1 LRKIDPRLT
10 ILLFLSVSFCFTL
23 RFKNTDAKTKRRP
36 TPTVVV
42 VTRNEAIADPSI
54 ETSFEGEN
62 NNNNNLSSSTV
73 VPGVLQMR
81 GSSSKR
87 RTKKGHKTK
96 NETLNFVESMVEST
110 GKEKRGGLQSKE
122 FATVQMIMKMEGQCR
137 VTFQFPS
144 DFDREVGQTFKVF
157 GRFKVI
163 LSEKFV
169 EEAVSE
175 GGEGAVTGNVIVHD
189 KSPAM
194 EQFRKLEPGD
204 EVKISCYRT
213 SDMMDGRECDDIYN
227 HVLEEEEE
235 EDESNDDI
243 NVAQSMYH
251 DEDGDDFIQISLGS
265 EGKANHDEILEAH
278 RRNLEH
284 AALESPSAATNGE
297 QQQQRSSASS
307 EQGYVSEQSFFGD
320 STIPD
325 ATPQCFVEHPGVIS
339 CSKRLIKE
347 NDDGSFELWIKTKAF
362 QAVDSDPSI
371 YESVSKRGLIAIGA
385 KALEEEAKQFS
396 DKCRNEAVDET
407 TREASEFA
415 RERESIHAGIT
426 NILQHGDI
434 VNCVSLAKLNSFG
447 HPTYKLR
454 LRCRDTGREI
464 DCMFKPKIAGDGDG
478 WHQVLM
484 ELVAYKLNRV
494 LGMDYVPPTAYR
506 MNRKGPACSKKDTQM
521 GNNPIQCD
529 YKEFD
534 EGAFI
539 YWAQESQT
547 LKEVHPE
554 HWKTSQKQVLSDTRV
569 MDVLLGN
576 SDRHHGHFLFAE
588 HWVNAKPIPEV
599 FRNEISDDN
608 GDRQHN
614 NNHNNVEDMQSNH
627 YPILIDHAA
636 AFRDGAWVDMT
647 HENAFQ
653 TGPTLCVSAKTY
665 FRLRL
670 LDARAIAKE
679 FDGILTT
686 SECRR
691 LLSRRNDLL
700 RYLDNLVAEKG
711 YENVIL

>member
-1 LRKIDPRLT
+1 MI
-10 ILLFLSVSFCFTL
+10 
-23 RFKNTDAKTKRRP
+23 NTDAKTKRRP

-42 VTRNEAIADPSI
+42 VTRNKAIADPSI

-62 NNNNNLSSSTV
+62 NNNNNLSSSAV

-87 RTKKGHKTK
+87 RTKKGQKAK
-96 NETLNFVESMVEST
+96 NETLNFVESLVEST
-110 GKEKRGGLQSKE
+110 GKEKRGGLQIKE

-213 SDMMDGRECDDIYN
+213 SDLMDGRECDDIYN
-227 HVLEEEEE
+227 HILEEEEE
-235 EDESNDDI
+235 EDESNDM
-243 NVAQSMYH
+243 NGAQSMYQ

-297 QQQQRSSASS
+297 QQQRSSASS

-339 CSKRLIKE
+339 CSKRLVKE

-407 TREASEFA
+407 TREASDFA

-599 FRNEISDDN
+599 FKNEISDDN

-614 NNHNNVEDMQSNH
+614 SNHNNVEDMQSNH

>member
-1 LRKIDPRLT
+1 
-10 ILLFLSVSFCFTL
+10 
-23 RFKNTDAKTKRRP
+23 
-36 TPTVVV
+36 
-42 VTRNEAIADPSI
+42 
-54 ETSFEGEN
+54 
-62 NNNNNLSSSTV
+62 
-73 VPGVLQMR
+73 M
-81 GSSSKR
+81 
-87 RTKKGHKTK
+87 
-96 NETLNFVESMVEST
+96 
-110 GKEKRGGLQSKE
+110 
-122 FATVQMIMKMEGQCR
+122 
-137 VTFQFPS
+137 
-144 DFDREVGQTFKVF
+144 
-157 GRFKVI
+157 
-163 LSEKFV
+163 
-169 EEAVSE
+169 
-175 GGEGAVTGNVIVHD
+175 
-189 KSPAM
+189 
-194 EQFRKLEPGD
+194 
-204 EVKISCYRT
+204 
-213 SDMMDGRECDDIYN
+213 
-227 HVLEEEEE
+227 
-235 EDESNDDI
+235 
-243 NVAQSMYH
+243 
-251 DEDGDDFIQISLGS
+251 
-265 EGKANHDEILEAH
+265 
-278 RRNLEH
+278 
-284 AALESPSAATNGE
+284 
-297 QQQQRSSASS
+297 
-307 EQGYVSEQSFFGD
+307 
-320 STIPD
+320 
-325 ATPQCFVEHPGVIS
+325 EHPGVIS
-339 CSKRLIKE
+339 CSKRLVKE

-415 RERESIHAGIT
+415 RERENIHAGIT

-464 DCMFKPKIAGDGDG
+464 DCMFKPKIVGDGDG

-521 GNNPIQCD
+521 GSNPIQCD

-588 HWVNAKPIPEV
+588 HWVDANPIPEV
-599 FRNEISDDN
+599 FKNEISDDN
-608 GDRQHN
+608 GDRQHK
-614 NNHNNVEDMQSNH
+614 NNHNNVEDTRSNH

>member
-1 LRKIDPRLT
+1 MFSSLVGRRCRDTKSRKNRALQLT
-10 ILLFLSVSFCFTL
+10 KNNSLSIKIGGGNESSSLVVF
-23 RFKNTDAKTKRRP
+23 AKSRRKTATKH
-36 TPTVVV
+36 
-42 VTRNEAIADPSI
+42 VTITNQAIADPSSGMHASS
-54 ETSFEGEN
+54 EENAYDN
-62 NNNNNLSSSTV
+62 NNTTTT
-73 VPGVLQMR
+73 GGGRARLQMR
-81 GSSSKR
+81 SR
-87 RTKKGHKTK
+87 GHKRGQNMPK
-96 NETLNFVESMVEST
+96 SETLNLESME
-110 GKEKRGGLQSKE
+110 EKQRKHARAQNQ

-144 DFDREVGQTFKVF
+144 DFDRDVGQTFKVF

-163 LSEKFV
+163 LSEKF
-169 EEAVSE
+169 EEATDE
-175 GGEGAVTGNVIVHD
+175 GVVTGNVIVHD
-189 KSPAM
+189 KSAAM

-213 SDMMDGRECDDIYN
+213 SDLLDGPECDDIYN
-227 HVLEEEEE
+227 HVFEEEEE
-235 EDESNDDI
+235 SND
-243 NVAQSMYH
+243 
-251 DEDGDDFIQISLGS
+251 E
-265 EGKANHDEILEAH
+265 EANRDKILETH
-278 RRNLEH
+278 QRNLGY
-284 AALESPSAATNGE
+284 AAFDSPAAVTVIE
-297 QQQQRSSASS
+297 EAMAASSAEQHLASGDG

-320 STIPD
+320 SIPD

-339 CSKRLIKE
+339 CSKKLVKE

-385 KALEEEAKQFS
+385 KALEEEAKQFF

-407 TREASEFA
+407 TKEASELA
-415 RERESIHAGIT
+415 RERENIHAGIT

-454 LRCRDTGREI
+454 LRCRDTGKEI

-529 YKEFD
+529 YKKFD

-539 YWAQESQT
+539 YWAQDSQT

-554 HWKTSQKQVLSDTRV
+554 RWKTSQKQVLSDTRV

-588 HWVNAKPIPEV
+588 HWVDAKPVPEL

-608 GDRQHN
+608 GNRQHN
-614 NNHNNVEDMQSNH
+614 NNSNNSNNNVEDMQPNH

-653 TGPTLCVSAKTY
+653 SGPTMCVSAKTY

>member
-1 LRKIDPRLT
+1 MEQQLLLAGRRHASFLCSSSSLSLSKKLQKNRGGGGGKDRVLGGKKSRKM
-10 ILLFLSVSFCFTL
+10 VV
-23 RFKNTDAKTKRRP
+23 KNK
-36 TPTVVV
+36 
-42 VTRNEAIADPSI
+42 AIADPSFI
-54 ETSFEGEN
+54 TSSEEN
-62 NNNNNLSSSTV
+62 NNNNNKTEATV
-73 VPGVLQMR
+73 IPKQKQAQGVLQMR
-81 GSSSKR
+81 SASSGR
-87 RTKKGHKTK
+87 
-96 NETLNFVESMVEST
+96 
-110 GKEKRGGLQSKE
+110 GKKRGQKVPKSETSNLEQQLVEMNDEKANQRIRGGIQSRE

-169 EEAVSE
+169 EEAPTE
-175 GGEGAVTGNVIVHD
+175 VTGNVIVHD

-204 EVKISCYRT
+204 EVKISCFRT
-213 SDMMDGRECDDIYN
+213 SDLMDGPECDDIYN

-235 EDESNDDI
+235 ETNEDMKGAQSLYQDDDVNDDDLLKI
-243 NVAQSMYH
+243 T
-251 DEDGDDFIQISLGS
+251 LGS

-284 AALESPSAATNGE
+284 AALESPSAVTTGE
-297 QQQQRSSASS
+297 QQQQQRSSAGS

-339 CSKRLIKE
+339 CSKRLVKE

-415 RERESIHAGIT
+415 RERENIHAGIT

-464 DCMFKPKIAGDGDG
+464 DCMFKPKIVGDGDG

-494 LGMDYVPPTAYR
+494 LGMDYVP
-506 MNRKGPACSKKDTQM
+506 
-521 GNNPIQCD
+521 
-529 YKEFD
+529 
-534 EGAFI
+534 
-539 YWAQESQT
+539 
-547 LKEVHPE
+547 
-554 HWKTSQKQVLSDTRV
+554 
-569 MDVLLGN
+569 
-576 SDRHHGHFLFAE
+576 
-588 HWVNAKPIPEV
+588 
-599 FRNEISDDN
+599 
-608 GDRQHN
+608 
-614 NNHNNVEDMQSNH
+614 
-627 YPILIDHAA
+627 
-636 AFRDGAWVDMT
+636 
-647 HENAFQ
+647 
-653 TGPTLCVSAKTY
+653 
-665 FRLRL
+665 
-670 LDARAIAKE
+670 
-679 FDGILTT
+679 
-686 SECRR
+686 RR
-691 LLSRRNDLL
+691 RT
-700 RYLDNLVAEKG
+700 E
-711 YENVIL
+711 

>member
-1 LRKIDPRLT
+1 VLGGKKSPKM
-10 ILLFLSVSFCFTL
+10 SVEN
-23 RFKNTDAKTKRRP
+23 K
-36 TPTVVV
+36 
-42 VTRNEAIADPSI
+42 AIADPSFT
-54 ETSFEGEN
+54 TSSEEN
-62 NNNNNLSSSTV
+62 NNNNNNNKEATTV
-73 VPGVLQMR
+73 IPTQKHSQGVLQMR
-81 GSSSKR
+81 SSQ
-87 RTKKGHKTK
+87 
-96 NETLNFVESMVEST
+96 T
-110 GKEKRGGLQSKE
+110 GRGKKRGQKVPKSETSNLEQQLVEMNDEKANQRVRGGIQSRE

-169 EEAVSE
+169 EEAPTE
-175 GGEGAVTGNVIVHD
+175 VTGNVIVHD

-204 EVKISCYRT
+204 EVKISCFRT
-213 SDMMDGRECDDIYN
+213 SDLMDGPECDDIYN

-235 EDESNDDI
+235 ETNEDMKG
-243 NVAQSMYH
+243 AQSLLFFQ
-251 DEDGDDFIQISLGS
+251 DDDVDDDDLLKITLGS
-265 EGKANHDEILEAH
+265 EGKTNHDEILEAH

-284 AALESPSAATNGE
+284 AALESPSAVTTGE
-297 QQQQRSSASS
+297 QQQQQRSSAGS

-339 CSKRLIKE
+339 CSKRLVKE

-415 RERESIHAGIT
+415 RERENIHAGIT

-464 DCMFKPKIAGDGDG
+464 DCMFKPKIVGDGDG

-521 GNNPIQCD
+521 GSNPIQCD

-588 HWVNAKPIPEV
+588 HWVDANPIPEV
-599 FRNEISDDN
+599 FKNEISDDN
-608 GDRQHN
+608 GDRQHK
-614 NNHNNVEDMQSNH
+614 NNHNNVEDTRSNH